1 MLLLLLLLLLL
12 LRSKRPRPHLL
23 TQPALSRTL
32 YARAHARLPC
42 VALPQSLPLSR
53 ALEVLGIAKEQWE
66 RELGVGNAQAERL
79 VTTKWK
85 ARQLELNSIYGQTLE
100 SDQNPLKV
108 NRISLL
114 NAAKGQCDRAL
125 ASRAKRSSEE
135 DVEGFVF

>member
-1 MLLLLLLLLLL
+1 M
-12 LRSKRPRPHLL
+12 
-23 TQPALSRTL
+23 
-32 YARAHARLPC
+32 
-42 VALPQSLPLSR
+42 PLSR

-85 ARQLELNSIYGQTLE
+85 ARQLELNSIWGQTLE